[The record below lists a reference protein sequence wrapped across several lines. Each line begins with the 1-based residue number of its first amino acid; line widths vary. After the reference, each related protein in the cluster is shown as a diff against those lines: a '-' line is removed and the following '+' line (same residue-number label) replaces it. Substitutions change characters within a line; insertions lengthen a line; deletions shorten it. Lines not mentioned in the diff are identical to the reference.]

1 MHPNQIY
8 TINLDKCYTMN
19 LCLELRMRDKTVS
32 AFSVNEEMWPSQCL
46 VEEVTLITIFFRGV
60 HKE

>member
-1 MHPNQIY
+1 
-8 TINLDKCYTMN
+8 MN